1 MSDDGDDYTNPMGSD
16 DEEDEYYEQ
25 HADDDD
31 EEDEE
36 DEEDVDEEEQDF
48 IKNKIGGAPGDDD
61 EEEDMD
67 DDGEDDNDEYEKDSE
82 DDEDSGDEFKFQKF
96 NKSLDKN
103 YILQHHSEC
112 IIQNYTEVEASSLV
126 IRNKDNIII
135 DDLHKTT
142 PILSKYEKS
151 RILGVRALQI
161 NNGSKPFI
169 SIPSNIIDG
178 YLIAQMEL
186 SEKKIP
192 FIIRRPVGNGAEYW
206 KISDLEDIIF

>member
-1 MSDDGDDYTNPMGSD
+1 MSEYGGSDSENENEYNPEDDEYPDED
-16 DEEDEYYEQ
+16 DEEEPVDEE
-25 HADDDD
+25 DV

-36 DEEDVDEEEQDF
+36 EVGEYF
-48 IKNKIGGAPGDDD
+48 NKIGGAPGDE

-67 DDGEDDNDEYEKDSE
+67 EDEEDDNDEYEKDSE